1 MAVARSEVTELAL
14 SLLDGI
20 PELGLSQDWL
30 VMEAA
35 AKKVLSEVTGWR
47 PTLPPPAVPVIL
59 SMSAWE
65 GLLCVWK
72 TCESFKGYYSR

>member
-47 PTLPPPAVPVIL
+47 PTLPPPAVP
-59 SMSAWE
+59 S
-65 GLLCVWK
+65 
-72 TCESFKGYYSR
+72 SFL